1 MPKYSDDYYLTQ
13 QEIDELR
20 ADAKQA
26 SKVMMALFR
35 LEAEMHYSYRVEWVA
50 ESAEY
55 VGLCEEFPSLSW
67 FDSDQDKA
75 HLGIEKLVFE
85 VVKDMI
91 IQSES
96 VPLMKK
102 SISR

>member
-1 MPKYSDDYYLTQ
+1 MLKYSDDYYLTQ

-26 SKVMMALFR
+26 LKVMAVLFR
-35 LEAEMHYSYRVEWVA
+35 LKTEIHYSYRVEWVA

-67 FDSDQDKA
+67 IDSDPDKA
-75 HLGIEKLVFE
+75 RLGIEKLVFE

-91 IQSES
+91 IQGES
-96 VPLMKK
+96 VPGMQK
-102 SISR
+102 STSR